1 VPTSQKELNWI
12 SKNLIEVLPAAVY
25 VCNLEGVVV
34 AFNRRAT
41 ELWGRTPRP
50 GDTDERFCGSHRLYH
65 PDGTH
70 MPHAETP
77 MEAVL
82 RTGDAA
88 VDLEAIV
95 EQPDGVRLV
104 VLVNIAPLFN
114 ESGKQ
119 IGAVN
124 CFQDLSAQKRSEN
137 DRVSLREEL
146 RQSQKLEA
154 MGQLVGGVA
163 HDFNNLLTPIMG
175 SLDLLR
181 RRGLRDEREQRL
193 IDGALQSAERAK
205 TLVQRL
211 LAFARRQPLQLH
223 AIGVGEL
230 LTSLTDLVRSM
241 VGPQIKLAVDVTPNL
256 SPANCDANQLEMA
269 ILNLCLN
276 ARDAMPGGGE
286 IAIRLASETIASGHR
301 SRLPSGNYLHLSVED
316 TGSGMDEA
324 TMARA
329 LEPFFSTKEIGKG
342 TGLGLSI
349 VEGLVSQL
357 GGALALRS
365 KLGSGTTVE
374 IWLPVSVELIEADQT
389 SITVPQIRAVG
400 TVLLV
405 DDEELVRVSTAD
417 MLTDSGFI
425 VVEAASGAE
434 ALKIMEQELHFD
446 FLVTDY
452 MMPKMTGVE
461 VACAF
466 RDKHPGSPVLIISGV
481 PGADAIASH
490 LAVLSKPFC
499 QAELAA
505 SLAGLTQ
512 K

>member
-1 VPTSQKELNWI
+1 MPTSQQELNWI
-12 SKNLIEVLPAAVY
+12 SKNLVEVLPAAVY
-25 VCNLEGVVV
+25 VCNLEGVII
-34 AFNRRAT
+34 AFNRRAI
-41 ELWGRTPRP
+41 ELWGRTPNLA
-50 GDTDERFCGSHRLYH
+50 DTDEKFCGSHRLYR
-65 PDGTH
+65 PDGTY

-82 RTGDAA
+82 RTGEAA
-88 VDLEAIV
+88 PDLEVII
-95 EQPDGVRLV
+95 EQPNGLRVV

-114 ESGKQ
+114 ESGRQ

-124 CFQDLSAQKRSEN
+124 CFQDLSAQKQSEK
-137 DRVSLREEL
+137 DRESLREEL

-181 RRGLRDEREQRL
+181 RRGLRDERELRL
-193 IDGALQSAERAK
+193 IDGAIQSADRAK

-211 LAFARRQPLQLH
+211 LTFARRQPLKLR
-223 AIGVGEL
+223 AINVGDL
-230 LTSLTDLVRSM
+230 LTGLTDLVSSM
-241 VGPQIKLAVDVTPNL
+241 VGPQSKLTVDVAPNL
-256 SPANCDANQLEMA
+256 SFANADTNQLEMA

-276 ARDAMPGGGE
+276 ARDAMPNGGT
-286 IAIRLASETIASGHR
+286 IAIRLASERIAPGHR
-301 SRLPSGNYLHLSVED
+301 SKLPPANYLHLSIED

-349 VEGLVSQL
+349 VEGFVSQL
-357 GGALALRS
+357 GGALTIRS
-365 KLGSGTTVE
+365 KLGSGTIVE
-374 IWLPVSVELIEADQT
+374 IWLPVSAELIKVDQT
-389 SITVPQIRAVG
+389 SITIPPIKAIG

-405 DDEELVRVSTAD
+405 DDEELVQVSTAD
-417 MLTDSGFI
+417 MLTDCGYI
-425 VVEAASGAE
+425 VIEAASGAD
-434 ALKIMEQELHFD
+434 ALKILEQELYLD

-461 VACAF
+461 IAGAF
-466 RDKHPGSPVLIISGV
+466 RRKHPTSPVLLISGFA
-481 PGADAIASH
+481 GADAISPD
-490 LAVLSKPFC
+490 LSVLGKPFR

-505 SLAGLTQ
+505 SLALLAQ